1 MEKKKK
7 IIIIVVSIV
16 LAVLL
21 IGGIVIVAINQMS
34 ENNSTSENGKTTSGG
49 KLFSKE
55 PKVTITKNEAS
66 QVEYDTYD
74 NSLVSFK
81 YPKGWTVEIA
91 PVDYIHYC
99 FKVYNPK
106 NPDYMLFFGLKHEG
120 FLKTEH
126 ARQVYA
132 GYYPDAVFSKLPAI
146 DPQTTEGYYNKWNE
160 IANYLNAVDLK
171 STPNFAP
178 TFNNLQLGDNLG
190 TVTIGGDILRGTYT
204 GSDGKKCQGLFT
216 ATVKDIGSY
225 YISEN
230 IWNPLGPQVDVW
242 PLNVYNIIF
251 MTAPEEEF
259 INWQPILDNCLAS
272 IEFSQTFINGFNQEE
287 TTITQ
292 TIIANQKVYDSISD
306 MIMDSWEQ
314 RNASTD
320 RISQKQ
326 SDATLG
332 YERVYDTDTG
342 EIYKAPNGFMDH
354 YDGTKYEPI
363 TDDMYTEPTAGYIE

>member
-7 IIIIVVSIV
+7 IIIIVVSII
-16 LAVLL
+16 LAVAL
-21 IGGIVIVAINQMS
+21 IGGIVAVAIIQMNG
-34 ENNSTSENGKTTSGG
+34 NNNGNETTKTSGG

-66 QVEYDTYD
+66 TVEYDTYD

-126 ARQVYA
+126 AREVYA
-132 GYYPDAVFSKLPAI
+132 GYYPDAIFSKLPAI
-146 DPQTTEGYYNKWNE
+146 DPQTTKAYYEKWNE
-160 IANYLNAVDLK
+160 IAKYLNDVDFK
-171 STPNFAP
+171 SMPSFAP
-178 TFNNLQLGDNLG
+178 TFKNLELGDNLG
-190 TVTIGGDILRGTYT
+190 TVTIGGDILRGTY
-204 GSDGKKCQGLFT
+204 DGQNGKCQGLFT

-287 TTITQ
+287 TTLTQ

-354 YDGTKYEPI
+354 YDGTKYESI

>member
-7 IIIIVVSIV
+7 IIIIVVSII
-16 LAVLL
+16 LAIAL
-21 IGGIVIVAINQMS
+21 IGGIVAVAIIQMNG
-34 ENNSTSENGKTTSGG
+34 NNNGNETTKTSGG

-66 QVEYDTYD
+66 TVEYDTYD

-126 ARQVYA
+126 AREVYA
-132 GYYPDAVFSKLPAI
+132 GYYPDAIFSKLPAI
-146 DPQTTEGYYNKWNE
+146 DPQTTKAYYEKWNE
-160 IANYLNAVDLK
+160 IAKYLNDVDFK
-171 STPNFAP
+171 SMPSFAP
-178 TFNNLQLGDNLG
+178 TFKNLELGDNLG
-190 TVTIGGDILRGTYT
+190 TVTIGGDILRGTY
-204 GSDGKKCQGLFT
+204 DGQNGKCQGLFT

-287 TTITQ
+287 TTLTQ
-292 TIIANQKVYDSISD
+292 TIIANQKVYDSISN

-354 YDGTKYEPI
+354 YDGTKYESI

>member
-7 IIIIVVSIV
+7 IIIIVVSII
-16 LAVLL
+16 LAVVL
-21 IGGIVIVAINQMS
+21 IGGIVAVAIIQMNG
-34 ENNSTSENGKTTSGG
+34 NNNGNETTKTSGG

-66 QVEYDTYD
+66 TVEYDTYD

-126 ARQVYA
+126 AREVYA
-132 GYYPDAVFSKLPAI
+132 GYYPDAIFSKLPAI
-146 DPQTTEGYYNKWNE
+146 DPQTTKAYYEKWNE
-160 IANYLNAVDLK
+160 IAKYLNDVDFK
-171 STPNFAP
+171 SMPSFAP
-178 TFNNLQLGDNLG
+178 TFKNLELGDNLG
-190 TVTIGGDILRGTYT
+190 TVTIGGDILRGTY
-204 GSDGKKCQGLFT
+204 DGQNGKCQGLFT

-287 TTITQ
+287 TTLTQ

>member
-7 IIIIVVSIV
+7 IIIIVVSII
-16 LAVLL
+16 LAIAL
-21 IGGIVIVAINQMS
+21 IGGIVAVAIIQMNGNS
-34 ENNSTSENGKTTSGG
+34 NENETTKTSGG

-126 ARQVYA
+126 AREVYA
-132 GYYPDAVFSKLPAI
+132 GYYPDAIFSKLPAI
-146 DPQTTEGYYNKWNE
+146 DPQTTKAYYEKWNE
-160 IANYLNAVDLK
+160 IAKYLNDVDFK
-171 STPNFAP
+171 SMPSFAP
-178 TFNNLQLGDNLG
+178 TFKNLELGDNLG
-190 TVTIGGDILRGTYT
+190 TVTIGGDILRGTY
-204 GSDGKKCQGLFT
+204 DGQNGKCQGLFT

-287 TTITQ
+287 TTLTQ

>member
-7 IIIIVVSIV
+7 IIIIVVSII
-16 LAVLL
+16 LAVAL
-21 IGGIVIVAINQMS
+21 IGGIVAVAIIQMNG
-34 ENNSTSENGKTTSGG
+34 NNNGNETTKTSGG

-66 QVEYDTYD
+66 TVEYDTYD

-126 ARQVYA
+126 AREVYA
-132 GYYPDAVFSKLPAI
+132 GYYPDAIFSKLPAI
-146 DPQTTEGYYNKWNE
+146 DPQTTKAYYEKWNE
-160 IANYLNAVDLK
+160 IAKYLNDVDFK
-171 STPNFAP
+171 SMPSFAP
-178 TFNNLQLGDNLG
+178 TFKNLELGDNLG
-190 TVTIGGDILRGTYT
+190 TVTIGGDILRGTY
-204 GSDGKKCQGLFT
+204 DGQNGKCQGLFT

-287 TTITQ
+287 TTLTQ
-292 TIIANQKVYDSISD
+292 TIIANQKVYDSISN

-354 YDGTKYEPI
+354 YDGTKYESI

>member
-7 IIIIVVSIV
+7 IIIIVVSII
-16 LAVLL
+16 LAVAL
-21 IGGIVIVAINQMS
+21 IGGIVAVAIIQMNG
-34 ENNSTSENGKTTSGG
+34 NNNGNETTKTSGG

-66 QVEYDTYD
+66 TVEYDTYD

-126 ARQVYA
+126 AREVYA
-132 GYYPDAVFSKLPAI
+132 GYYPDAIFSKLPAI
-146 DPQTTEGYYNKWNE
+146 DPQTTKAYYEKWNE
-160 IANYLNAVDLK
+160 IAKYLNDVDFK
-171 STPNFAP
+171 SMPSFAP
-178 TFNNLQLGDNLG
+178 TFKNLELGDNLG
-190 TVTIGGDILRGTYT
+190 TVTIGGDILRQNG
-204 GSDGKKCQGLFT
+204 KCQGLFT

-287 TTITQ
+287 TTLTQ

-354 YDGTKYEPI
+354 YDGTKYESI

>member
-66 QVEYDTYD
+66 KVEYDTYD

-160 IANYLNAVDLK
+160 IANYLNAVDL
-171 STPNFAP
+171 
-178 TFNNLQLGDNLG
+178 
-190 TVTIGGDILRGTYT
+190 V
-204 GSDGKKCQGLFT
+204 
-216 ATVKDIGSY
+216 
-225 YISEN
+225 
-230 IWNPLGPQVDVW
+230 
-242 PLNVYNIIF
+242 
-251 MTAPEEEF
+251 
-259 INWQPILDNCLAS
+259 
-272 IEFSQTFINGFNQEE
+272 
-287 TTITQ
+287 
-292 TIIANQKVYDSISD
+292 
-306 MIMDSWEQ
+306 
-314 RNASTD
+314 
-320 RISQKQ
+320 
-326 SDATLG
+326 
-332 YERVYDTDTG
+332 
-342 EIYKAPNGFMDH
+342 
-354 YDGTKYEPI
+354 
-363 TDDMYTEPTAGYIE
+363 

>member
-7 IIIIVVSIV
+7 IIIIVVSII
-16 LAVLL
+16 LAVAL
-21 IGGIVIVAINQMS
+21 IGGIVAVAIIQMNG
-34 ENNSTSENGKTTSGG
+34 NNNGNETTKTSGG

-66 QVEYDTYD
+66 TVEYDTYD

-99 FKVYNPK
+99 FKVYNPN

-126 ARQVYA
+126 AREVYA
-132 GYYPDAVFSKLPAI
+132 GYYPDAIFSKLPAI
-146 DPQTTEGYYNKWNE
+146 DPQTTKAYYEKWNE
-160 IANYLNAVDLK
+160 IAKYLNDVDFK
-171 STPNFAP
+171 SMPSFAP
-178 TFNNLQLGDNLG
+178 TFKNLELGDNLG
-190 TVTIGGDILRGTYT
+190 TVTIGGDILRGTY
-204 GSDGKKCQGLFT
+204 DGQNGKCQGLFT

-287 TTITQ
+287 TTLTQ

-314 RNASTD
+314 RNASYD

-354 YDGTKYEPI
+354 YDGTKYESI

>member
-7 IIIIVVSIV
+7 IIIIVVSII
-16 LAVLL
+16 LAVAL
-21 IGGIVIVAINQMS
+21 IGGIVAVAIIQMNG
-34 ENNSTSENGKTTSGG
+34 NNNGNETTKTSGG

-66 QVEYDTYD
+66 TVEYDTYD

-132 GYYPDAVFSKLPAI
+132 GYYPDAIFSKLPAI
-146 DPQTTEGYYNKWNE
+146 DPQTTKAYYEKWNE
-160 IANYLNAVDLK
+160 IAKYLNDVDFK
-171 STPNFAP
+171 SMPSFAP
-178 TFNNLQLGDNLG
+178 TFKNLELGDNLG
-190 TVTIGGDILRGTYT
+190 TVTIGGDILRGTY
-204 GSDGKKCQGLFT
+204 DGQNGKCQGLFT
-216 ATVKDIGSY
+216 ATVKDIGTY

-292 TIIANQKVYDSISD
+292 TIIANQKVYDSTSD

-354 YDGTKYEPI
+354 YDGTKYESI
-363 TDDMYTEPTAGYIE
+363 TDDMYTEPTVGYIE

>member
-7 IIIIVVSIV
+7 IIIIVVSII
-16 LAVLL
+16 LAVAL
-21 IGGIVIVAINQMS
+21 IGGIVAVAIIQMNG
-34 ENNSTSENGKTTSGG
+34 NNNRNETTKTSGG

-66 QVEYDTYD
+66 TVEYDTYD

-132 GYYPDAVFSKLPAI
+132 GYYPDAIFSKLPAI
-146 DPQTTEGYYNKWNE
+146 DPQTTKAYYEKWNE
-160 IANYLNAVDLK
+160 IAKYLNDVDFK
-171 STPNFAP
+171 SMPSFAP
-178 TFNNLQLGDNLG
+178 TFKNLELGDNLG
-190 TVTIGGDILRGTYT
+190 TVTIGGDILRGTY
-204 GSDGKKCQGLFT
+204 DGQNGKCQGLFT
-216 ATVKDIGSY
+216 ATVKDIGTY

-292 TIIANQKVYDSISD
+292 TIIANQKVYDSTSD

-354 YDGTKYEPI
+354 YDGTKYESI
-363 TDDMYTEPTAGYIE
+363 TDDMYTEPTVGYIE

>member
-7 IIIIVVSIV
+7 IIIIVVSII
-16 LAVLL
+16 LAVAL
-21 IGGIVIVAINQMS
+21 IGGIVAVAIIQMNG
-34 ENNSTSENGKTTSGG
+34 NNNGNETTKTSGG

-66 QVEYDTYD
+66 TVEYDTYD

-126 ARQVYA
+126 AREVYA
-132 GYYPDAVFSKLPAI
+132 GYYPDAIFSKLPAI
-146 DPQTTEGYYNKWNE
+146 DPQTTKAYYEKWNE
-160 IANYLNAVDLK
+160 IAKYLNDVDFK
-171 STPNFAP
+171 SMPSFAP
-178 TFNNLQLGDNLG
+178 TFKNLELGDNLG
-190 TVTIGGDILRGTYT
+190 TVTIGGDILRGTY
-204 GSDGKKCQGLFT
+204 DGQNGKCQGLFT

-287 TTITQ
+287 TTLTQ

>member
-7 IIIIVVSIV
+7 IIIIVVSII
-16 LAVLL
+16 LAVAL
-21 IGGIVIVAINQMS
+21 IGGIVAVAIIQMNG
-34 ENNSTSENGKTTSGG
+34 NNNGNETTKTSGG

-66 QVEYDTYD
+66 TVEYDTYD

-132 GYYPDAVFSKLPAI
+132 GYYPDAIFSKLPAI
-146 DPQTTEGYYNKWNE
+146 DPQTTKAYYEKWNE
-160 IANYLNAVDLK
+160 IAKYLNDVDFK
-171 STPNFAP
+171 SMPSFAP
-178 TFNNLQLGDNLG
+178 TFKNLELGDNLG
-190 TVTIGGDILRGTYT
+190 TVTIGGDILRGTY
-204 GSDGKKCQGLFT
+204 DGQNGKCQGLFT

-287 TTITQ
+287 TTLTQ

-306 MIMDSWEQ
+306 MIMDSWGQ
-314 RNASTD
+314 RNASYD

>member
-7 IIIIVVSIV
+7 IIIIVISIV

-21 IGGIVIVAINQMS
+21 IGGIVAVAIIQMNG
-34 ENNSTSENGKTTSGG
+34 NNNENGTSKNSSGG
-49 KLFSKE
+49 IFSKE

-74 NSLVSFK
+74 NGLVSFK

-91 PVDYIHYC
+91 PTDYIHYC

-120 FLKTEH
+120 FLKSEH
-126 ARQVYA
+126 AREVYA
-132 GYYPDAVFSKLPAI
+132 GYYPDAIFSKLPAI
-146 DPQTTEGYYNKWNE
+146 DPQTTQAYYTKWND
-160 IANYLNAVDLK
+160 IANYLNTVDFK
-171 STPNFAP
+171 SMPSFAP
-178 TFNNLQLGDNLG
+178 TFKNLELGDNLG
-190 TVTIGGDILRGTYT
+190 TVTIGGDILRGTFT
-204 GSDGKKCQGLFT
+204 GTDGKKCQGLFT

-251 MTAPEEEF
+251 MTAPEDEF

-287 TTITQ
+287 TVLTQ

-314 RNASTD
+314 RNASYD

-354 YDGTKYEPI
+354 YDGSKYQSI
-363 TDDMYTEPTAGYIE
+363 TDDMYTQPTAGYIE

>member
-7 IIIIVVSIV
+7 IIIIVVSII
-16 LAVLL
+16 LAVAL
-21 IGGIVIVAINQMS
+21 IGGIVAVAIIQMNG
-34 ENNSTSENGKTTSGG
+34 NNNGNETTKTSGG

-66 QVEYDTYD
+66 TVEYDTYD

-126 ARQVYA
+126 AREVYA
-132 GYYPDAVFSKLPAI
+132 GYYPDAIFSKLPAI
-146 DPQTTEGYYNKWNE
+146 DPQTTKAYYEKWNE
-160 IANYLNAVDLK
+160 IAKYLNDVDFK
-171 STPNFAP
+171 SMLSFAP
-178 TFNNLQLGDNLG
+178 TFKNLELGDNLG
-190 TVTIGGDILRGTYT
+190 TVTIGGDILRGTY
-204 GSDGKKCQGLFT
+204 DGQNGKCQGLFT

-287 TTITQ
+287 TTLTQ

-314 RNASTD
+314 RNASYD

>member
-7 IIIIVVSIV
+7 IIIIVVSII
-16 LAVLL
+16 LAVAL
-21 IGGIVIVAINQMS
+21 IGGIVAVAIIQMNG
-34 ENNSTSENGKTTSGG
+34 NNNGNETTKTSGG

-66 QVEYDTYD
+66 TVEYDTYD

-126 ARQVYA
+126 AREVYA
-132 GYYPDAVFSKLPAI
+132 GYYPDAIFSKLPAI
-146 DPQTTEGYYNKWNE
+146 DPQTTKAYYEKWNE
-160 IANYLNAVDLK
+160 IAKYLNDVDFK
-171 STPNFAP
+171 SMPSFAP
-178 TFNNLQLGDNLG
+178 TFKNLELGDNLG
-190 TVTIGGDILRGTYT
+190 TVTIGGDILRGTY
-204 GSDGKKCQGLFT
+204 DGQNGKCQGLFT

-287 TTITQ
+287 TTLTQ

-363 TDDMYTEPTAGYIE
+363 TDDMYTEPTVGYIE

>member
-7 IIIIVVSIV
+7 IIIIVVSII
-16 LAVLL
+16 LAVAL
-21 IGGIVIVAINQMS
+21 IGGIVAVAIIQMNG
-34 ENNSTSENGKTTSGG
+34 NNNGNETTKTSGG

-66 QVEYDTYD
+66 TVEYDTYD

-126 ARQVYA
+126 AREVYA
-132 GYYPDAVFSKLPAI
+132 GYYPDAIFSKLPAI
-146 DPQTTEGYYNKWNE
+146 DPQTTKAYYEKWNE
-160 IANYLNAVDLK
+160 IAKYLNDVDFK
-171 STPNFAP
+171 SMPSFAP
-178 TFNNLQLGDNLG
+178 IFKNLELGDNLG
-190 TVTIGGDILRGTYT
+190 TVTIGGDILRGTY
-204 GSDGKKCQGLFT
+204 DGQNGKCQGLFT

-287 TTITQ
+287 TTLTQ

-314 RNASTD
+314 RNASYD

-354 YDGTKYEPI
+354 YDGTKYESI

>member
-7 IIIIVVSIV
+7 IIIIVVSII
-16 LAVLL
+16 LAVAL
-21 IGGIVIVAINQMS
+21 IGGIVAVAIIQMN
-34 ENNSTSENGKTTSGG
+34 ENNNGNETTKTSGG

-66 QVEYDTYD
+66 TVEYDTYD

-126 ARQVYA
+126 AREVYA
-132 GYYPDAVFSKLPAI
+132 GYYPDAIFSKLPAI
-146 DPQTTEGYYNKWNE
+146 DPQTTKAYYEKWNE
-160 IANYLNAVDLK
+160 IAKYLNDVDFK
-171 STPNFAP
+171 SMPSFAP
-178 TFNNLQLGDNLG
+178 TFKNLELGDNLG
-190 TVTIGGDILRGTYT
+190 TVTIGGDILRGTY
-204 GSDGKKCQGLFT
+204 DGQNGKCQGLFT

-287 TTITQ
+287 TTLTQ

>member
-7 IIIIVVSIV
+7 IIIIVVSII
-16 LAVLL
+16 LAVAL
-21 IGGIVIVAINQMS
+21 IGGIVAVAIIQMNG
-34 ENNSTSENGKTTSGG
+34 NNNGNETTKTSGG

-66 QVEYDTYD
+66 TVEYDTYD

-126 ARQVYA
+126 AREVYA
-132 GYYPDAVFSKLPAI
+132 GYYPDAIFSKLPAI
-146 DPQTTEGYYNKWNE
+146 DPQTTKAYYEKWNE
-160 IANYLNAVDLK
+160 IAKYLNDVDFK
-171 STPNFAP
+171 SMPSFAP
-178 TFNNLQLGDNLG
+178 TFKNLELGDNLG
-190 TVTIGGDILRGTYT
+190 TVTIGGDILRGTY
-204 GSDGKKCQGLFT
+204 DGQNGKCQGLFT

-287 TTITQ
+287 TTLTQ
-292 TIIANQKVYDSISD
+292 TIIANQKVYDSISN